1 MRIRLPLENTNG
13 VNVDNYRLIMV
24 DFKNVGYQDDPWVLA
39 DRVTQV
45 FYVLNPKTGKHVVI
59 SRKQKI
65 VGVENVED
73 NDEDVNQFEE
83 MSLFTNL
90 MNIKCIEKDWQ
101 VSFALY
107 TKRWQRKICMIYQY
121 EKICILM
128 LIFMCMKLN

>member
-1 MRIRLPLENTNG
+1 
-13 VNVDNYRLIMV
+13 MV
-24 DFKNVGYQDDPWVLA
+24 DFKNVGYQDHPWVLA

-107 TKRWQRKICMIYQY
+107 TKRWQRKICMIYLY